1 MLFARPVLLFV
12 SLCLIIVL
20 SFRFVVRFFFKSRLL
35 TNLTNLFNSFLVP
48 YFRHIFVRMNLFSP
62 FSDAYTHLYIR
73 VCLSIGPSVGCASF
87 LTAELVPKSDLT
99 SINAP
104 AQRSQLLAGLS
115 ALFFYFP
122 ICLSSVLSF
131 GLFIFLSLSLSLDS

>member
-48 YFRHIFVRMNLFSP
+48 YFRHIFVQMNLFSP
-62 FSDAYTHLYIR
+62 FLDAYTHLYIR
-73 VCLSIGPSVGCASF
+73 VCLSIGPSVGPSVCRSVCWSVCPSGNFFWVGQLF
-87 LTAELVPKSDLT
+87 LGRAT
-99 SINAP
+99 
-104 AQRSQLLAGLS
+104 
-115 ALFFYFP
+115 FFGSGNFF
-122 ICLSSVLSF
+122 LGRATFF
-131 GLFIFLSLSLSLDS
+131 GLGNFF